1 MSDMTILSMSMK
13 AGVLIAVCYS
23 PSWSCNSGKTDYM
36 YNVPMVD
43 LGTIQHTIRYR
54 ICMTAAAP
62 ILLEVFRGRHPPR
75 TPWYSGYQ

>member
-1 MSDMTILSMSMK
+1 MSMK

-23 PSWSCNSGKTDYM
+23 TLRLGHVIREKPDYM

-75 TPWYSGYQ
+75 TPWCSGYQ